1 MTKYIGLS
9 IIIFTLILPL
19 AGQNLGKIRFPLG
32 DVQYRSNSNSPWKA
46 AALNAEIEPNSV
58 IKTGLDSSVEI
69 LWDTNLSST
78 VGPNKTVTMRNLYD
92 ETNQKQ
98 KWANQV
104 KVKASTM
111 NLKAKQRATTVA
123 GIRREEVEIKSQSE
137 LYWDMEPLQN
147 IDDAII
153 LYESQKYPEAI
164 LKFRKVI
171 EQGPLKKAAEIAH
184 SFLILIYKDQANTT
198 AMKAEITTLKAD
210 FPNSEILESIPQDL

>member
-9 IIIFTLILPL
+9 IVLMILLLPL
-19 AGQNLGKIRFPLG
+19 SGQSLGKIRFVLG
-32 DVQYRSNSNSPWKA
+32 DVQYRSNPNAPWKTA
-46 AALNAEIEPNSV
+46 SLNAEVEPNSV
-58 IKTGLDSSVEI
+58 IKTGLESSVEI

-78 VGPNKTVTMRNLYD
+78 VTANKTVSMRTLYD

-104 KVKASTM
+104 KGKASAM

-123 GIRREEVEIKSQSE
+123 GIRRDEVEIKSQSE

-147 IDDAII
+147 IDEAIS
-153 LYESQKYPEAI
+153 LYESQKYTEAI
-164 LKFRKVI
+164 LKFQKVI
-171 EQGPLKKAAEIAH
+171 EQGPLKKDAEIAH
-184 SFLILIYKDQANTT
+184 SFLILIYKEQANTT
-198 AMKAEITTLKAD
+198 AMKAEIKTLKAD